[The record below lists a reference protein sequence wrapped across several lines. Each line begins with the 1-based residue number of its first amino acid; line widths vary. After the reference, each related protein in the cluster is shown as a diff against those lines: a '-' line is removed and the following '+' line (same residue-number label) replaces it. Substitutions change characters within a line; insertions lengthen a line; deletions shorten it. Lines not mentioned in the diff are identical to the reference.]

1 MTKFAF
7 KRERGT
13 GYYVSLIEM
22 TNREMME
29 ANANETSRYYYE
41 AASVGKAHQWVRAR
55 RPHETGLWLDG
66 GRVRYC

>member
-1 MTKFAF
+1 MKYAF
-7 KRERGT
+7 KRERDT

-29 ANANETSRYYYE
+29 ANANANETSRYYYE
-41 AASVGKAHQWVRAR
+41 AASVGKAHRWIKAR

-66 GRVRYC
+66 RTVKS